1 MATMADAKEHTVLE
15 LPKVYLVR
23 MLVFMLVVTILAV
36 VLFPHMKRA
45 FMANPGLNG
54 VIIGALL
61 LGVIYAFRMVW
72 RLWPEINWVNGFR
85 IVNPGLELTHT
96 PKLLGPMATLFRDRP
111 NRTVLSPLSMRSL
124 LDSIASRLDEA
135 RDISRYLVGLLI
147 FLGLLGTFWGLLETV
162 TSVGDAIRSLD
173 VSSAQSATVF
183 EELKTGLEAP
193 LSGMGLAFS
202 SSLFGLAGSLILG
215 FLELQASQAQN
226 RFYNDLEDWLS
237 TITDLQAGEG
247 GSFAMPGHL
256 RLDIAG
262 LQKGIERINQTLD
275 DALTSDTPGAAPA
288 PSVPNISAQDNESM
302 EKLADAVASL
312 VTQMREEQKIVRQWA
327 QAQQVQQNE
336 MQKLILRTTKQ
347 VPTSAGRYSQAAA
360 VEDEE

>member
-23 MLVFMLVVTILAV
+23 MLVFMLVVSILAV
-36 VLFPHMKRA
+36 VLFPHMQRA
-45 FMANPGLNG
+45 FMANAGLNG

-61 LGVIYAFRMVW
+61 LGVVYAFRMVW

-85 IVNPGLELTHT
+85 IANPGLELTHT
-96 PKLLGPMATLFRDRP
+96 PRLLGPMATLFRDRP
-111 NRTVLSPLSMRSL
+111 NRTVLSPISMRSL

-162 TSVGDAIRSLD
+162 SSVGDAIRSLD

-183 EELKTGLEAP
+183 EELKSGLEAP

-237 TITDLQAGEG
+237 TITDLQAGESG
-247 GSFAMPGHL
+247 QLAMPGHL
-256 RLDIAG
+256 RLEIAG

-275 DALTSDTPGAAPA
+275 DALTADTPGGAAPGL
-288 PSVPNISAQDNESM
+288 PTVSAQDSESM

-312 VTQMREEQKIVRQWA
+312 VQQMREEQKIVRQWA

-336 MQKLILRTTKQ
+336 MQKLILRTAKQ
-347 VPTSAGRYSQAAA
+347 VPTSAGRFSQAAA